1 MEHIKLVMKW
11 FLVSFV
17 SVKGVLIGLD
27 VKVKVKTPLNSA
39 SLELSASLKCKVCI

>member
-1 MEHIKLVMKW
+1 MILFMEHIKLVMKW

-27 VKVKVKTPLNSA
+27 VKVKFKTPLNSA
-39 SLELSASLKCKVCI
+39 SLELHNP